1 MINQLVFTSSYNS
14 QLGCIIAMSQQFK
27 TKKKRNIFVIQL
39 NTLSDKK
46 CNYSCFEDFYS
57 NNSEHFNNL
66 ILIKVNNSLKKL
78 LLLFFLIFLYKY
90 IDKSKIE
97 IWEPRP
103 NRLNSIF
110 NKGVINFIKFFNN
123 KKINYYGD
131 GFLSLCRD
139 KKPFWL
145 IKDKENSNKY
155 KINKFSNFFYFYD
168 LENIDNKTNNKYLK
182 KIHVNY
188 IYKTFNE
195 LITKNEPIKNLQKLS
210 FNQTDESKI
219 IIFPTT
225 TFFETGRCSLNE
237 ELDLYTDYFERKISK
252 VNNQIIIKPHP
263 NSKQNKIERLY
274 KCLKDKGYKVF
285 NPQILNEIIFSKIP
299 MSTIPLEVF
308 CFILN
313 IKVNIPYKNIC
324 LTINSNASLSTLLLF
339 SDLGFIRPFG
349 SELVTKYIKN
359 EFAIKRISQ
368 EEKIMKHILSN

>member
-14 QLGCIIAMSQQFK
+14 QLGCIIAMGQKFK

-46 CNYSCFEDFYS
+46 CNHSCFEDFYS
-57 NNSEHFNNL
+57 KNSEHFNNI

-103 NRLNSIF
+103 NWLNSIF

-182 KIHVNY
+182 KF
-188 IYKTFNE
+188 T
-195 LITKNEPIKNLQKLS
+195 
-210 FNQTDESKI
+210 
-219 IIFPTT
+219 
-225 TFFETGRCSLNE
+225 
-237 ELDLYTDYFERKISK
+237 
-252 VNNQIIIKPHP
+252 
-263 NSKQNKIERLY
+263 
-274 KCLKDKGYKVF
+274 
-285 NPQILNEIIFSKIP
+285 
-299 MSTIPLEVF
+299 
-308 CFILN
+308 
-313 IKVNIPYKNIC
+313 
-324 LTINSNASLSTLLLF
+324 
-339 SDLGFIRPFG
+339 
-349 SELVTKYIKN
+349 
-359 EFAIKRISQ
+359 
-368 EEKIMKHILSN
+368 